1 MWASKAVVL
10 VLVIAINALPTSRG
24 DSSVVPHVVSGL
36 GASEGKSRGLLNSL
50 EALFKKNSELLGK
63 LRVELND
70 FSDGLESLRE
80 LANTKLVGAFYSP
93 TVTSSSS
100 AQEPSAL
107 QVPAGPNEPTE
118 KPAAQQAASIGH
130 TTAIEQVRAKPNEIK
145 LEDPYT
151 DREGLRTS
159 TLMERGDESNRIKRI
174 RRSHSEAD
182 IVLTEEDE
190 QNTKPMDEVVC
201 FMDLD
206 KCTIYGPHTNIMC
219 PHTTIACVLILL
231 YTPHHLRSSSDVCP
245 HTTSYMC

>member
-1 MWASKAVVL
+1 
-10 VLVIAINALPTSRG
+10 
-24 DSSVVPHVVSGL
+24 
-36 GASEGKSRGLLNSL
+36 LNSL

-93 TVTSSSS
+93 PVTSSSS

-118 KPAAQQAASIGH
+118 KPAAQQAASIGQ
-130 TTAIEQVRAKPNEIK
+130 TTAIEQVRAKANEIK

-219 PHTTIACVLILL
+219 PHTAIACVLILL
-231 YTPHHLRSSSDVCP
+231 VVRTAPSTFLI
-245 HTTSYMC
+245 